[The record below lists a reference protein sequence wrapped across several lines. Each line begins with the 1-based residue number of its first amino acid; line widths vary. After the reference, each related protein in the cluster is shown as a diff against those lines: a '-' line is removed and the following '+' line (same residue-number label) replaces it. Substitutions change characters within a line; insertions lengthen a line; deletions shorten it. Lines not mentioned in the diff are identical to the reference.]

1 MRLRKVRKYG
11 NSYFIALSVVDI
23 KDFEL
28 EEGDEI
34 DVEDCLVIKNNN
46 KNKEEK

>member
-1 MRLRKVRKYG
+1 MRKRKVMKYA
-11 NSYFIALSVVDI
+11 NMWVIKLLPADI

-34 DVEDCLVIKNNN
+34 DIEQLPLVCSKNY
-46 KNKEEK
+46 KGGQ